1 MSEPSTGQ
9 GSIVASPAF
18 CDRLQAYLRDT
29 GRRATRV
36 GDTFWINNG
45 GVVWPWTPPLYEVE
59 LPPDGGRGLLR
70 TLGGYVAWWGRPL
83 PDVED
88 APWYEV
94 VLTRHVELGAMKSK
108 LRNKFRNSL
117 NAFRCDR
124 LGAEDADAIYAVY
137 QRRQQEYDVQHSG
150 LPSPAEF
157 RARFD
162 VDLGYADVV
171 HYWGVWQDDELVG
184 FSKNYVYDDVWVS
197 LNTTKILQS
206 ALKKRALYGL
216 LHRMSEYYF
225 INNEYKIHKRRG
237 AIDAAWRRVPGA
249 SQARFRVPEFPL
261 LMERAYRYP
270 LVTAAAMLL
279 PPSIV
284 DRSRRLGGLA
294 RFERVYRSQ
303 AVSRPPA
310 PGRPVGGG
318 GRQGVDPPGRAEGID
333 RRRRGDG
340 LGAEGHDD
348 R

>member
-59 LPPDGGRGLLR
+59 LPQDGGRGLLR

-225 INNEYKIHKRRG
+225 INNGIKYISDG
-237 AIDAAWRRVPGA
+237 ARSMLHGA
-249 SQARFRVPEFPL
+249 EFQELLRHDFEFQNLPL

-270 LVTAAAMLL
+270 LVTTAAMLL

-310 PGRPVGGG
+310 PGDRSAVAD
-318 GRQGVDPPGRAEGID
+318 GRV
-333 RRRRGDG
+333 
-340 LGAEGHDD
+340 
-348 R
+348 